1 MGLLDASALY
11 LYPACGLVLMLLT
24 WPRAATG
31 RRVLRRWGDLAAPT
45 GEQVALM
52 VRYLRE
58 RCVLV
63 VPLMLLAPLTA
74 RAIPGILGSANDLG
88 LYHLL
93 GALLLA
99 WLLAEALAILRPR
112 RGAIRTAPLVR
123 REWRGLVPRWAMALH
138 LTLTLMAVLFAG
150 LGHGGWYPVTVAVV
164 AWVVVYGIGGLAV
177 LRPVIADSDVDT
189 ASRLRS
195 ARTAVGVGI
204 LLATLLATAAANRL
218 PVLTPVSLAMLVVA
232 LVGWSGVIAA
242 PRRAA
247 LSNA

>member
-31 RRVLRRWGDLAAPT
+31 RRVLRRWSDLAAPT
-45 GEQVALM
+45 AEQVALM

-58 RCVLV
+58 RRVLV
-63 VPLMLLAPLTA
+63 VPLTLLAPLTA
-74 RAIPGILGSANDLG
+74 RAIPAILGSANDLG

-93 GALLLA
+93 GSLLLA
-99 WLLAEALAILRPR
+99 WLLAEALATLRPR
-112 RGAIRTAPLVR
+112 RTAIRTAPLVR

-150 LGHGGWYPVTVAVV
+150 LGHEWYLLTVAVI
-164 AWVVVYGIGGLAV
+164 ALVVVYGIGRLAV
-177 LRPVIADSDVDT
+177 LRPVIADIDVDT
-189 ASRLRS
+189 ASRVRS
-195 ARTAVGVGI
+195 ARSAVGVGI
-204 LLATLLATAAANRL
+204 LLAALLATPAADRFS
-218 PVLTPVSLAMLVVA
+218 VLTPVSFTMLVVA
-232 LVGWSGVIAA
+232 LYGWGAVIAA